1 MNSLRRRVEQAQ
13 QFIFGAYSDWRG
25 VAFFRISLPLILI
38 ALSLL
43 TWSQYI
49 SIYSSTGYIQRDISE
64 VLINDYLITTYKLT
78 DFLHYAFGLSELSSL
93 YLLRW
98 LYLTFLIFLCVGFL
112 TRFSAL
118 MCWLL
123 HLAFVKSAHNFMYGT
138 DYIHTMML
146 FFCVLLPVG
155 NYFSLDKKIFS
166 SKKENPLPSLRV
178 FQIQLCIIYFFA
190 GLTKAMGLNWWNG
203 ESIWKSLHSPMLGDF
218 DVAWLAGY
226 PLVAVSLGVGVVLT
240 ELLYPIMIWVRQF
253 RINKIWLW
261 SIISMHLS
269 IAFFLD
275 LHIFSATMIVFNISA
290 FYFFI
295 YGRSNEIRK
304 HLRLTVHDKG

>member
-1 MNSLRRRVEQAQ
+1 MMNSLQKIVDQAK
-13 QFIFGAYSDWRG
+13 QFIFGEYSDWRG

-64 VLINDYLITTYKLT
+64 VLINDYLITTYRLT
-78 DFLHYAFGLSELSSL
+78 DFLHYCFGLSELSSL

-112 TRFSAL
+112 TRFSAF

-138 DYIHTMML
+138 DYIHTTML
-146 FFCVLLPVG
+146 FFCILLPVG
-155 NYFSLDKKIFS
+155 NYFSLDNKIFGRR
-166 SKKENPLPSLRV
+166 KENALPSLRV
-178 FQIQLCIIYFFA
+178 FQIQLCITYFFA

-203 ESIWKSLHSPMLGDF
+203 ESIWKSLHRPILGDF
-218 DVAWLAGY
+218 DFAWLAGY
-226 PLVAVSLGVGVVLT
+226 PLLAVSLGVGVILT
-240 ELLYPIMIWVRQF
+240 ESLYPIMIWVRPF

-261 SIISMHLS
+261 LIISMHLS

-275 LHIFSATMIVFNISA
+275 LNIFSATMISFNISA

-295 YGRSNEIRK
+295 HGRSNEMNVN
-304 HLRLTVHDKG
+304 T